1 MEARWSSK
9 PLDGVRLPGEVLQF
23 DCPWSVADAR
33 NSAKVEDQV
42 RFLAGTLT
50 TLEPD
55 GTAIGC
61 NPIKVGLGTDQ
72 AKLGLVTTGVSDQP
86 TAGPNT
92 SFKCETSE
100 LFLRWLVF
108 SFTQLPARST

>member
-50 TLEPD
+50 TLELD

-61 NPIKVGLGTDQ
+61 NPIKVGSTP
-72 AKLGLVTTGVSDQP
+72 TGVSDQP
-86 TAGPNT
+86 TAG
-92 SFKCETSE
+92 SDYIF
-100 LFLRWLVF
+100 
-108 SFTQLPARST
+108 